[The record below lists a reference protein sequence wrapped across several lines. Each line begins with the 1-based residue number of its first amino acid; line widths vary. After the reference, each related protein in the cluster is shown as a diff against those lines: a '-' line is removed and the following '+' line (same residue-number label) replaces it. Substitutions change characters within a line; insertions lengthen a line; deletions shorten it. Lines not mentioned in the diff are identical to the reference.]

1 MTSATSRYIFVSFK
15 RYGHPKKCTQKSSCN
30 TFFIYISHK
39 NWMKCSLQI
48 LKNKNRLK
56 RHKYPSP
63 NVLKSNIFGP
73 SATTIRGFWVS
84 LIYPILNFKKMVC
97 PKNVW
102 MWHWWPNINNCACQ
116 CFSCCHNFCST
127 NLSGMVTDFMSWIL
141 KLSNIPPLLQHYKK
155 YLTESHPAHRI
166 FEHSWQFLGTK
177 IMAAW
182 EILASTVV
190 YIKS

>member
-1 MTSATSRYIFVSFK
+1 MGIQKNA
-15 RYGHPKKCTQKSSCN
+15 PKKVLVTLFS
-30 TFFIYISHK
+30 FIFHIKTEWNVVYK
-39 NWMKCSLQI
+39 Y
-48 LKNKNRLK
+48 LKTKIVSRD
-56 RHKYPSP
+56 KYPSP

-141 KLSNIPPLLQHYKK
+141 KLSNIPTLLQHYKK